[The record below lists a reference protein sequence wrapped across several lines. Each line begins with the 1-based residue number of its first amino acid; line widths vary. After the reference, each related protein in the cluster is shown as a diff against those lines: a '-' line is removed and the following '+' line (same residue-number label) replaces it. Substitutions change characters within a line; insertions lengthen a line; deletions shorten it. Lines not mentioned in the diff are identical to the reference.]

1 MPKRETKKTEAT
13 PQAESTK
20 VITLGNLRSAP
31 GSTHRI
37 KRIGRGKGSGHGNK
51 STRGGKGQTAR
62 SGKPHPYAGFEGGQM
77 RLVRIMPKRGFTSPH
92 RVEFHVV
99 NLEDLELFDAGSLV
113 TLEMMLQKGLIKKM
127 NMPVKVLG
135 RGELKKALTVQANK
149 FSDSA
154 RAKIEKAGGKVEV
167 I

>member
-1 MPKRETKKTEAT
+1 MM
-13 PQAESTK
+13 
-20 VITLGNLRSAP
+20 NLSNLKGAA
-31 GSTHRI
+31 GATHRT

-77 RLVRIMPKRGFTSPH
+77 PVVRRIPKRGFVSPF
-92 RVEFHVV
+92 RTEWAVV
-99 NLEDLELFDAGSLV
+99 NLSALEVFAAGTVV
-113 TLEMMLQKGLIKKM
+113 TPELLLEKRLIRVAGDG
-127 NMPVKVLG
+127 VKLLG
-135 RGELKKALTVQANK
+135 RGELTKALTVQVHRV
-149 FSDSA
+149 SESA